1 MFSSPSTM
9 EALSAVY
16 LFMGSVLVVYQ
27 DKAPLSKSLLL
38 LPGALT
44 VLLILGLPQYQKLFV
59 YSLQA
64 MKQHRQCTV
73 WRLVSGRLIC
83 LDVKDTFCSSLLIYN
98 FRIFERRFGS
108 HKFASFL
115 FGTWILSGIL
125 DFLLTEI
132 LQFCFDLQVDVLPAG
147 FIKTCICN
155 QFMQLGPVFALFVPF
170 FYSIPR
176 VQVTQLLGYI
186 SITNKSLV
194 YIVGL
199 QLLTSSTYMWV
210 VALSGLLS
218 GLLYYN
224 NVLAVQR
231 FVVVPRWLARCCSL
245 ILEPLF
251 SGMEPRAEAPV
262 GMGAT
267 LDIQRQ
273 QRMDMLDQQLLLSQ
287 LAQFRRNA
295 QQQQEGGLLNW
306 NRFFPGLRHRGQ
318 NRPHVQPHPQQP
330 PQPHP
335 LDTPVAE
342 EQVARL
348 MEMGFSR
355 VDAQEALRASN
366 NDINMATNF
375 LLQH

>member
-1 MFSSPSTM
+1 TSLSPSPSLT
-9 EALSAVY
+9 
-16 LFMGSVLVVYQ
+16 

-44 VLLILGLPQYQKLFV
+44 VLLILGLPQYQKFFV

-64 MKQHRQCTV
+64 VKQHKQV
-73 WRLVSGRLIC
+73 WRLLSGRLIC

-108 HKFASFL
+108 RKFASFL
-115 FGTWILSGIL
+115 FGTWVLSGLL
-125 DFLLTEI
+125 DFCLAEALG
-132 LQFCFDLQVDVLPAG
+132 FCFELQVDVLPAG
-147 FIKTCICN
+147 LNPSFT
-155 QFMQLGPVFALFVPF
+155 
-170 FYSIPR
+170 S
-176 VQVTQLLGYI
+176 
-186 SITNKSLV
+186 V
-194 YIVGL
+194 YVCL
-199 QLLTSSTYMWV
+199 SVSQLLTSSAYMWV
-210 VALSGLLS
+210 VALSGLIS

-224 NVLAVQR
+224 NALAVQR
-231 FVVVPRWLARCCSL
+231 FLQVPRWLARCCSL
-245 ILEPLF
+245 VLEPLF
-251 SGMEPRAEAPV
+251 SGTEPRAEAPL

-287 LAQFRRNA
+287 LAQFRRNV
-295 QQQQEGGLLNW
+295 QQQQQQQGGLLNW

-318 NRPHVQPHPQQP
+318 NRPHGQPRPQQP

>member
-1 MFSSPSTM
+1 MT
-9 EALSAVY
+9 Y
-16 LFMGSVLVVYQ
+16 LFS
-27 DKAPLSKSLLL
+27 LSLSL
-38 LPGALT
+38 
-44 VLLILGLPQYQKLFV
+44 
-59 YSLQA
+59 SLS
-64 MKQHRQCTV
+64 HR
-73 WRLVSGRLIC
+73 
-83 LDVKDTFCSSLLIYN
+83 
-98 FRIFERRFGS
+98 
-108 HKFASFL
+108 
-115 FGTWILSGIL
+115 
-125 DFLLTEI
+125 
-132 LQFCFDLQVDVLPAG
+132 
-147 FIKTCICN
+147 
-155 QFMQLGPVFALFVPF
+155 LGPVFALFVPF

-199 QLLTSSTYMWV
+199 QLLTSSAYMWV
-210 VALSGLLS
+210 VALSGLIS

-224 NVLAVQR
+224 NALAVQR
-231 FVVVPRWLARCCSL
+231 FLQVPRWLARCCSL
-245 ILEPLF
+245 VLEPLF
-251 SGMEPRAEAPV
+251 SGTEPRAEAPL

-287 LAQFRRNA
+287 LAQFRRNV
-295 QQQQEGGLLNW
+295 QQQQQQQGGLLNW

-318 NRPHVQPHPQQP
+318 NRPHGQPRPQQP